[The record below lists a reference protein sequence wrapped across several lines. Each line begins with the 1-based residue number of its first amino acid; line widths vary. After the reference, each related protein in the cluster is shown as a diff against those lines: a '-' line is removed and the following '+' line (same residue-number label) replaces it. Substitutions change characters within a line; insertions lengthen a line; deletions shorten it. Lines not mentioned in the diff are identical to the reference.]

1 MEGSL
6 LVSIYVP
13 NAHGMHAVAIVSCFK
28 ESLYWCLFAASSEF
42 ESGDTLYMRES
53 GVDASG
59 ASARG
64 AVLISFLV
72 EPLWSRHP
80 ISTAKLPFP
89 LQVITKEFS
98 NFAHWFL
105 SLAELVIIRMATNS
119 DLLAFF
125 L

>member
-1 MEGSL
+1 
-6 LVSIYVP
+6 
-13 NAHGMHAVAIVSCFK
+13 
-28 ESLYWCLFAASSEF
+28 
-42 ESGDTLYMRES
+42 MRES

-59 ASARG
+59 ASPRG
-64 AVLISFLV
+64 SVLISFLA

-80 ISTAKLPFP
+80 IFTAKLPFP

-119 DLLAFF
+119 DLSAFF